1 MMTMNQNQNID
12 KIKSKK
18 SELRRLMKL
27 EKNLIRVIKALE
39 YMQKRNYSALTNLTL
54 SYLTDI
60 RDGRVPKKMT
70 SDTQK

>member
-60 RDGRVPKKMT
+60 RDGKVPKKMT

>member
-1 MMTMNQNQNID
+1 MMTMKQNQNIG

-18 SELRRLMKL
+18 SELKRLIKL

-39 YMQKRNYSALTNLTL
+39 YLQKRNYSAFTNITL

-60 RDGRVPKKMT
+60 RDGKVPKKMT
-70 SDTQK
+70 SDTQE